1 MFYKQIKISNPDEPQ
16 RRDIIEKTLT
26 SYNHNLSEFGKE
38 LALLT
43 AGYVAV
49 DIISLFKEA
58 AVRCV
63 ERVSLNPVD
72 PQSDPNNSLISID
85 DVRNAFK

>member
-1 MFYKQIKISNPDEPQ
+1 M
-16 RRDIIEKTLT
+16 
-26 SYNHNLSEFGKE
+26 
-38 LALLT
+38 T

-63 ERVSLNPVD
+63 ERITTKKEEIVEEK
-72 PQSDPNNSLISID
+72 I
-85 DVRNAFK
+85 